1 MSISVSGTVIMDEMN
16 VLQGEGT
23 ADDPRV
29 LMRDPLGWRA
39 AVFGR
44 LGTTVIKTTFIE
56 QHQMQEPAT
65 SRKKLGI
72 FEEKSRLFLVF
83 ESHQIPRQQEEELQS
98 ERVQLQPASQ
108 QHCPRDQSCFL
119 SCGMSG

>member
-1 MSISVSGTVIMDEMN
+1 MDEMN

-44 LGTTVIKTTFIE
+44 LGTTVIKTTFAR
-56 QHQMQEPAT
+56 Q
-65 SRKKLGI
+65 
-72 FEEKSRLFLVF
+72 
-83 ESHQIPRQQEEELQS
+83 RQQQETAFLEKELSHLHQ
-98 ERVQLQPASQ
+98 EVKAL
-108 QHCPRDQSCFL
+108 HHF
-119 SCGMSG
+119 